1 MSFLQTGVLTHIVL
15 TTLCSPHVRGPG
27 VSVHLDVET
36 ARITHGGPG
45 AVPPPQAGAGRVAVA
60 APRVGPYQQ
69 LAARVL
75 GNTDKLEEFYET
87 ATLFFRTKVL
97 LA

>member
-1 MSFLQTGVLTHIVL
+1 M
-15 TTLCSPHVRGPG
+15 
-27 VSVHLDVET
+27 SVHLDVET

-69 LAARVL
+69 LAAWVL
-75 GNTDKLEEFYET
+75 GNTDKLEEFDET
-87 ATLFFRTKVL
+87 TTLILGQKYC
-97 LA
+97 